1 MSVEPPLY
9 DVGDVS
15 NRRRRSTARFVAPV
29 IALVL
34 LLTLVGLGLYGA
46 YLFVPTATV
55 SLQPKLIDVGPLST
69 TVTADPQVAV
79 VDASAGLIPATPL
92 QVPIQSTGT
101 FPATGVDV
109 TTTAATGAVRFSSK
123 NTVFEVPVP
132 AGTVVSTANGIDF
145 ETTKSVTVPRANF
158 DTHQPGT
165 AMADVVAQ
173 ADGDRG
179 NVAGQCDQEAAAVA
193 DLGPAQRAQPGGN
206 EWRRANGGAGRQ
218 PGRLRR
224 GGGPTNGRPDH
235 PAGDGCWLTPTR
247 RPTA

>member
-1 MSVEPPLY
+1 M
-9 DVGDVS
+9 
-15 NRRRRSTARFVAPV
+15 
-29 IALVL
+29 
-34 LLTLVGLGLYGA
+34 
-46 YLFVPTATV
+46 
-55 SLQPKLIDVGPLST
+55 QPKLIDVGPLST

-179 NVAGQCDQEAAAVA
+179 NVPANAIKKLPPSLTSALLSVRNPEATS
-193 DLGPAQRAQPGGN
+193 GGA
-206 EWRRANGGAGRQ
+206 RTGGAGRQ

-224 GGGPTNGRPDH
+224 GGGPANGRPDR
-235 PAGDGCWLTPTR
+235 PAGDGCWLIRRR

>member
-1 MSVEPPLY
+1 M
-9 DVGDVS
+9 
-15 NRRRRSTARFVAPV
+15 
-29 IALVL
+29 
-34 LLTLVGLGLYGA
+34 
-46 YLFVPTATV
+46 PTATV
-55 SLQPKLIDVGPLST
+55 SLQPKLVDVGPLST

-79 VDASAGLIPATPL
+79 VDSSAGLIPATPL

-123 NTVFEVPVP
+123 NTDFEVPVP

-179 NVAGQCDQEAAAVA
+179 NVAANAIKKLPPSLDSALLSVRNPEATSGGARTEEPVVSQADYDAAAAQLTA
-193 DLGPAQRAQPGGN
+193 DLTTQLATAL
-206 EWRRANGGAGRQ
+206 A
-218 PGRLRR
+218 
-224 GGGPTNGRPDH
+224 D
-235 PAGDGCWLTPTR
+235 PTR
-247 RPTA
+247 RRTA

>member
-1 MSVEPPLY
+1 M
-9 DVGDVS
+9 
-15 NRRRRSTARFVAPV
+15 
-29 IALVL
+29 
-34 LLTLVGLGLYGA
+34 
-46 YLFVPTATV
+46 PTATV

-179 NVAGQCDQEAAAVA
+179 NVPANAIKKLPPSLASALLSVRNPEATS
-193 DLGPAQRAQPGGN
+193 GGG
-206 EWRRANGGAGRQ
+206 ANGGAGRQ

-235 PAGDGCWLTPTR
+235 PAGDGSG
-247 RPTA
+247 